1 MCLERLLDKNA
12 PLEMISTHCVL
23 LLLVMGENVWN
34 LLLLHSTSM
43 YMTMCVCLSDCQ
55 SVWLFYALQSCFNF
69 KQKFCIYENIDTL
82 SPTFSAFSGIQFN
95 STYLKTKEKSLIK
108 NEWADFHAIIWNQ
121 ILLCTFSDLKLMWD
135 SKLFWAFG

>member
-1 MCLERLLDKNA
+1 
-12 PLEMISTHCVL
+12 MISTHCVL

-43 YMTMCVCLSDCQ
+43 YNVYDNVCLF
-55 SVWLFYALQSCFNF
+55 VWLSVCLTTLCTTELFQFQTKILHLWKHRYF
-69 KQKFCIYENIDTL
+69 KSNST
-82 SPTFSAFSGIQFN
+82 PSAFSGIQFN
-95 STYLKTKEKSLIK
+95 SCTYLKTKEKSLIK